1 MRALLLAAGLG
12 TRLRPL
18 TDTVPKCMVDI
29 DGRPLLDHWIRLLG
43 DAGVTDILVNLHH
56 LPAPVEQYLAGIR
69 RPGVRIETVHEE
81 RLLMTGG
88 TVLKNRGFFRG
99 EPAMV
104 IHADNLSL
112 FDVKGFMRR
121 FETRARHIDITMMT
135 FRTDAPHTCG
145 IVEVDDE
152 GTVVAFHEKVA
163 CPPGDLAN
171 GAVYI
176 FAPAAIDFMDG
187 LKKETIDLSTEV
199 LPHFLGR
206 INTFRNDMYH
216 RDIGTIDSLRA
227 ARVEYPLARRAA
239 HRAGLLGYGEA
250 GPASERLARE

>member
-29 DGRPLLDHWIRLLG
+29 NGRPLLDHWISLLG

-56 LPAPVEQYLAGIR
+56 LPAPVEQYLASVR
-69 RPGVRIETVHEE
+69 RPDVRIETVREE

-88 TVLKNRGFFRG
+88 TVLKNRRFFQG

-104 IHADNLSL
+104 IHADNLSM

-121 FETRARHIDITMMT
+121 FETRPSHIDITMLT
-135 FRTDAPHTCG
+135 FRTDAPQTCG
-145 IVEVDDE
+145 VVELDGA
-152 GTVVAFHEKVA
+152 GTVMAFHEKVA
-163 CPPGDLAN
+163 LPPGDVAN

-176 FAPAAIDFMDG
+176 FAPSVMDFMG
-187 LKKETIDLSTEV
+187 ALGKETIDLSTEV

-206 INTFRNDMYH
+206 INTFKNEIYH
-216 RDIGTIDSLRA
+216 RDIGTIESLHT
-227 ARVEYPLARRAA
+227 ARTEYPAA
-239 HRAGLLGYGEA
+239 VEAAQRAGFFQ
-250 GPASERLARE
+250 RLEGRS